1 MASQKKIDA
10 REAWLRR
17 VQNYWNV
24 VSFPKFNT
32 RIGEIYEVDFGEN
45 VGTEFSGRHLAVC
58 LLDTMPNQE
67 RTIVVPLTTKYEEYN
82 IDPRNIIQTMSDTG
96 VEIKAGVVLG
106 EARWISK
113 ARIFRNSII
122 LGEDASNILNKIVK
136 GRVRVSRYQLTL
148 WSRL

>member
-17 VQNYWNV
+17 VQSYWNV
-24 VSFPKFNT
+24 VTFPKFNT
-32 RIGEIYEVDFGEN
+32 RVGEIYEVDFGEN
-45 VGTEFSGRHLAVC
+45 VGTEFSGRHLAIC

-67 RTIVVPLTTKYEEYN
+67 RTMVVPLTTKYEEYN
-82 IDPRNIIQTMSDTG
+82 IDPRNIVQTVSDSG

-113 ARIFRNSII
+113 IRIFRNSLI
-122 LGEDASNILNKIVK
+122 LGEDALNPLNRIVK
-136 GRVRVSRYQLTL
+136 GRVRVSRFQLSL

>member
-24 VSFPKFNT
+24 ISFPKFNT
-32 RIGEIYEVDFGEN
+32 RVGEIYEVDFGEN

-96 VEIKAGVVLG
+96 IEIKAGVVLG

-113 ARIFRNSII
+113 VRIFRNSII
-122 LGEDASNILNKIVK
+122 LGEDASNLLNKIVK
-136 GRVRVSRYQLTL
+136 GRVRVSRYQLAL
-148 WSRL
+148 WSKL